1 MERSIQSNVEYME
14 LYQLRSFLE
23 VVGTRNLTK
32 AATNLHMSQSALSS
46 QIKLLE
52 EEFGISLFERT
63 SKGMVLS
70 EKGRLLLSFVEDV
83 VESANTLKGKVQQV
97 AARTTGTFRLGL
109 NTDGM
114 FLKVS
119 RISRKMNALFP
130 EVNFIFVS
138 SETMSSPDMLRQNH
152 MDLGFFYGIHTAK
165 DIVCEQIA
173 TVTIRIVI
181 PESIVPA
188 ETSLNWPTLAR
199 LPWIWSDCAC
209 PYYET
214 VQAEFD
220 KYNLV
225 VNKVV
230 DANDEGVVRELLLD
244 NQGVALLREDDAVRA
259 VQQGGCYIWPDA
271 TFEIPLSMGLLKRNM
286 YHPTMQAVTSLV
298 KEVWDGK
305 V

>member
-1 MERSIQSNVEYME
+1 MERSIKSNVEYME

-23 VVGTRNLTK
+23 VVGTSNLTK
-32 AATNLHMSQSALSS
+32 AATNLHISQSALSS

-52 EEFGISLFERT
+52 EEFGISLFDRT

-70 EKGRLLLSFVEDV
+70 EKGRLLLSSVENV

-109 NTDGM
+109 NTNGM

-119 RISRKMNALFP
+119 KISRKMNALFP
-130 EVNFIFVS
+130 EVNFIFVA

-152 MDLGFFYGIHTAK
+152 MDLGFFFGTHAAK

-230 DANDEGVVRELLLD
+230 EANDEGVVQELLLD
-244 NQGVALLREDDAVRA
+244 SQGVALLREDDAVRA
-259 VQQGGCYIWPDA
+259 VQRGGCYIWPDA
-271 TFEIPLSMGLLKRNM
+271 TFEVPLSMGLLKRNM
-286 YHPTMQAVTSLV
+286 HHPTMLAVTSLV
-298 KEVWDGK
+298 KEVWGGD

>member
-1 MERSIQSNVEYME
+1 ME

-23 VVGTRNLTK
+23 VVETKNLTK
-32 AATNLHMSQSALSS
+32 AAFNLHISQSALSS

-52 EEFGISLFERT
+52 EEFGICLFDRT
-63 SKGMVLS
+63 SKGMVLA
-70 EKGRLLLSFVEDV
+70 EKGSLLISAVEDV
-83 VESANTLKGKVQQV
+83 VEKARVLEIKAQQV

-119 RISRKMNALFP
+119 KISRRMNDLFP
-130 EVNFIFVS
+130 EVNFIFVA

-152 MDLGFFYGIHTAK
+152 MDLGFFFGSHTAA

-181 PESIVPA
+181 PESIVPVG
-188 ETSLNWPTLAR
+188 TSLDWQTLAQ
-199 LPWIWSDCAC
+199 LPWIWSECAC
-209 PYYET
+209 PYYKI

-225 VNKVV
+225 VNQVV
-230 DANDEGVVRELLLD
+230 DATDERVVQELLRD
-244 NQGVALLREDDAVRA
+244 EQGLALLREDDAVKA
-259 VQQGGCYIWPDA
+259 VAQGGCYIWPDA
-271 TFEIPLSMGLLKRNM
+271 IFEIPLSIGLLKRNIN
-286 YHPTMQAVTSLV
+286 HPTMMAVTSLV
-298 KEVWDGK
+298 KEVWGGE